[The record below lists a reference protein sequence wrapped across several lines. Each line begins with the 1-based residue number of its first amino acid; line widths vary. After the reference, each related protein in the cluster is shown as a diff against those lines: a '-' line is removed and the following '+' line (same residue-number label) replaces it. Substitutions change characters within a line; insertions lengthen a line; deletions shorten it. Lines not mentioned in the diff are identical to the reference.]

1 MFGWINK
8 NISMISVFVDIIAGI
23 VIPILIQTE
32 VNNLYLYIIV
42 VLLIVFNVT
51 TLLILKRKNSNL
63 KLYETVLSQN
73 VPLYGIAK
81 YLARKSQEK
90 KNDYTNNVQI
100 SHLELSVKLVGK
112 IDANQNNTLE
122 FWWRIKGGNKNKENV
137 DNFNMRIG
145 GDNSLD
151 TNDLKLEVYEC
162 QSCKNNN
169 CKHKCMLNNSE
180 KHKQKLTVNYILAQH
195 TYRHIQFDFR
205 KPLHTNEMFDVCIRY
220 IWPNC
225 YNSICDFLLIDPN
238 NFSESIR
245 SISTEICCDNIV
257 IKESSTV
264 KLYKLNIETTS
275 SELVTTIPYDG
286 SHNNFKYEFCAEETC
301 LYYIIIENN

>member
-1 MFGWINK
+1 MG
-8 NISMISVFVDIIAGI
+8 SLLISVVVDIIAGI

-122 FWWRIKGGNKNKENV
+122 FWWRIKGGNKIKK
-137 DNFNMRIG
+137 RLI
-145 GDNSLD
+145 
-151 TNDLKLEVYEC
+151 
-162 QSCKNNN
+162 
-169 CKHKCMLNNSE
+169 
-180 KHKQKLTVNYILAQH
+180 IL
-195 TYRHIQFDFR
+195 I
-205 KPLHTNEMFDVCIRY
+205 
-220 IWPNC
+220 
-225 YNSICDFLLIDPN
+225 
-238 NFSESIR
+238 
-245 SISTEICCDNIV
+245 
-257 IKESSTV
+257 
-264 KLYKLNIETTS
+264 
-275 SELVTTIPYDG
+275 
-286 SHNNFKYEFCAEETC
+286 
-301 LYYIIIENN
+301 